1 MKVKDCMIKEVM
13 TVSRSTTLAQLIET
27 FRKYNYHTLPVVEKD
42 NRLVGLITFE
52 DIMKV
57 FQPYSS
63 DLARMLKTVPFL
75 FAGEEREEDL
85 LAMDISADLGVLVVV
100 DDIMNTQFAT
110 IDEEASIAR
119 ARSLMKLHEVNRLP
133 VVKDGRLVGIISLFD
148 IILAVFKEKGIV

>member
-13 TVSRSTTLAQLIET
+13 TVKRSTTLAQLIET
-27 FRKYNYHTLPVVEKD
+27 FRKYNYHTLPVAEEN

-75 FAGEEREEDL
+75 FPGEEKEEDL

-100 DDIMNTQFAT
+100 DDIMNTQFVT
-110 IDEEASIAR
+110 IDEEASIAQ
-119 ARSLMKLHEVNRLP
+119 ARSLMKLHGLNRLS
-133 VVKDGRLVGIISLFD
+133 VVRDGRLVGIISLFD
-148 IILAVFKEKGIV
+148 IILAVFKERGIV